1 MDHSLHLGEEGGD
14 GLQSSKA
21 QIEGLTWE
29 QRSLFLWD
37 WKEGEGRRCKKQ
49 ASAHKFEEFILH
61 FFLLH
66 NDPGGVWE
74 D

>member
-37 WKEGEGRRCKKQ
+37 WKEEGRRCKKQ